1 MHGNDETFFPDK
13 RPNEQVV
20 HVIRRHGL
28 VMVKH
33 VFLLLMLWFIPIALF
48 VFFALA
54 LEVDFFNPGIP
65 QILAVFVGSLVY
77 LYAWLAFF
85 HNWVDYY
92 LDIWIVTN
100 ERLLNIEQEGL
111 FSRVISETNISK
123 VQDVTSEVHGKLQTF
138 LDFGEVHVQSAGEEK
153 RFVFEE
159 VPHPRE
165 IAQEIIRLHDASAA
179 NNGVSV
185 APSVTMIPE

>member
-1 MHGNDETFFPDK
+1 MHSNDDRFFPDK
-13 RPNEQVV
+13 RPNEKVV

-28 VMVKH
+28 IMIKH
-33 VFLLLMLWFIPIALF
+33 ILLLLLLWFIPIALF
-48 VFFALA
+48 AFFAIA
-54 LEVDFFNPGIP
+54 LDVDFFKAGIA
-65 QILAVFVGSLVY
+65 QVLAVFVTSLIY
-77 LYAWLAFF
+77 LYAWLTFF

-123 VQDVTSEVHGKLQTF
+123 VQDVTSEVRGKLQTF
-138 LDFGEVHVQSAGEEK
+138 LDFGNVHIQSAGEQK

-165 IAQEIIRLHDASAA
+165 VAQEIIRLHDLAA
-179 NNGVSV
+179 QGNV
-185 APSVTMIPE
+185 ATEDPTSRKVGS

>member
-1 MHGNDETFFPDK
+1 
-13 RPNEQVV
+13 
-20 HVIRRHGL
+20 
-28 VMVKH
+28 MVKH
-33 VFLLLMLWFIPIALF
+33 VFLLLLLWLIPIALF
-48 VFFALA
+48 VFFALI

-65 QILAVFVGSLVY
+65 QILAVFAGSLVY

-85 HNWVDYY
+85 HSWVDYY

-138 LDFGEVHVQSAGEEK
+138 LDFGEVHIQSAGEQK

-165 IAQEIIRLHDASAA
+165 IAQEIIRLHDLASQ
-179 NNGVSV
+179 NP
-185 APSVTMIPE
+185 APEVKNSSQQSS